1 MLIVPKSITIGD
13 RLIWRHRDL
22 RGLDPETGNPV
33 TFDPAI
39 YQLSWSFRAVGSI
52 NGDSSLDVI
61 ATNDNGEFL
70 TIVDST
76 NLLGAGTYYYQA
88 YITKNLLR
96 RTIQSG
102 AVEAVINYAASP
114 DFDGRNQ
121 LEKDL
126 EIINQA
132 IRAVVSGGVQSY
144 SIQGRSLSK
153 LSLSELMSLRDSYR
167 AELQREQSAKAVLRG
182 EANPRRAFVRFG
194 R

>member
-1 MLIVPKSITIGD
+1 MLIVSKSITIGD

-22 RGLDPETGNPV
+22 RGLDPETGNFV

-88 YITKNLLR
+88 YITKMPLLPIL
-96 RTIQSG
+96 T
-102 AVEAVINYAASP
+102 AAINWKRIWRLLTRQ
-114 DFDGRNQ
+114 FER
-121 LEKDL
+121 
-126 EIINQA
+126 
-132 IRAVVSGGVQSY
+132 
-144 SIQGRSLSK
+144 
-153 LSLSELMSLRDSYR
+153 
-167 AELQREQSAKAVLRG
+167 
-182 EANPRRAFVRFG
+182 
-194 R
+194 